1 MPLALSLMYL
11 FGRSTALIVIVVMT
25 LIGLVTGVVALVI
38 RGFINWFNERKL
50 KDALKEKNHEM
61 EMALIKSK
69 LDPQ

>member
-1 MPLALSLMYL
+1 MYL